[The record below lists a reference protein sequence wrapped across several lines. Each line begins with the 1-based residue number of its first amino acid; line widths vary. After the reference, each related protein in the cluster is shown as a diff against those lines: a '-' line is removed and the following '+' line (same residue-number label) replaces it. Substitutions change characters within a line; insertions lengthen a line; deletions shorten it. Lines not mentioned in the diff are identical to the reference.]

1 MLARTRHKLV
11 LVVRNLDRP
20 CSVQKLEAVDA
31 IISLEFSSNHA
42 PVCSVFAPGSKA
54 DIGSGSHTAHIHS
67 VCKSLVHHV
76 RIAGEELIGRYL
88 VSIVYHTFTIVRL
101 GSSEVIDHLAT
112 AARTFVS
119 FLELFFHN
127 VHYRLVHELPFP
139 LLAQSHANRHRIEP
153 GSHRITWI
161 FGRSY
166 TLSILPDII
175 YSAGSVL

>member
-42 PVCSVFAPGSKA
+42 PVCSVFAPGSKT

-76 RIAGEELIGRYL
+76 RIAGEKLIGRYL

-139 LLAQSHANRHRIEP
+139 LLA
-153 GSHRITWI
+153 
-161 FGRSY
+161 
-166 TLSILPDII
+166 
-175 YSAGSVL
+175 

>member
-1 MLARTRHKLV
+1 
-11 LVVRNLDRP
+11 
-20 CSVQKLEAVDA
+20 
-31 IISLEFSSNHA
+31 
-42 PVCSVFAPGSKA
+42 
-54 DIGSGSHTAHIHS
+54 
-67 VCKSLVHHV
+67 
-76 RIAGEELIGRYL
+76 
-88 VSIVYHTFTIVRL
+88 
-101 GSSEVIDHLAT
+101 
-112 AARTFVS
+112 
-119 FLELFFHN
+119 LELFFHN